1 MQKYTHIID
10 KDYEIVDD
18 KSIQCFYERSELAG
32 LYLGKDYEEAR
43 RDIMTEYKLSE
54 WTVRMCELMEAEE

>member
-1 MQKYTHIID
+1 M

-18 KSIQCFYERSELAG
+18 KRIQCFYEQSELAG
-32 LYLGKDYEEAR
+32 LYLGKDYEAAR

-54 WTVRMCELMEAEE
+54 WAARMCEVMEAEE

>member
-1 MQKYTHIID
+1 M

-18 KSIQCFYERSELAG
+18 KEIQCFYERSELAG

-43 RDIMTEYKLSE
+43 RDIMTEYKLRE
-54 WTVRMCELMEAEE
+54 WAARAWEVMEGWPQEEC